1 MRKNKYKL
9 IRAILLMPEVKKCLL
24 MLFLAKFILI
34 GNLNAQTPKI
44 WPTEISFNYEGGS
57 SNDAITIKKN
67 ASSTIA
73 APEYIRSESSITK
86 NENCAYIKSQG
97 NRKIKVKFNSN
108 NSNMNYLV
116 KATVISG
123 TGIGNICEMFVA
135 PCDLN
140 TTVFTIDIQGT
151 IPSSVGINTFTW
163 KWEATALPINSS
175 YCPITCSSV
184 NTTHTYYTLLNV
196 PKSPE
201 TTPRTDILDYACEW
215 ANGSTTENL
224 VCTNILSNGFN
235 QHYTWDY
242 QCHMLASDFVRLV
255 SSLGINAYLHR
266 WSSKGVDVGDMSYQL
281 TRPFD
286 PVGPTHGYKAIPWAW
301 HQWAEAASYQ
311 RDPSANNSVAGNW
324 GAYED
329 YLFTHY
335 ERIIASSPYYEWVEN
350 QVGQSSGC
358 EAEGNRYYWYYPTD
372 AWLLTSWLGPDR

>member
-1 MRKNKYKL
+1 MEKNKNRL
-9 IRAILLMPEVKKCLL
+9 IGTIRLLPLVKKGLSIS
-24 MLFLAKFILI
+24 LFISTALI
-34 GNLNAQTPKI
+34 GTLNAQTPQI

-57 SNDAITIKKN
+57 AYDAITIRKN
-67 ASSTIA
+67 ASTDITV
-73 APEYIRSESSITK
+73 PEYKKDVR
-86 NENCAYIKSQG
+86 NENCAYIRSQS

-123 TGIGNICEMFVA
+123 TGIGNVCEMFIA

-140 TTVFTIDIQGT
+140 STVFTVELSGS
-151 IPSSVGINTFTW
+151 IPGSVGKSTFTW
-163 KWEATALPINSS
+163 KWEATALPINSP
-175 YCPITCSSV
+175 YCPVTCTSV
-184 NTTHTYYTLLNV
+184 NTEHTYYTLLSI

-201 TTPRTDILDYACEW
+201 TTPRADILDYACEW
-215 ANGSTTENL
+215 ANGSNTENQ
-224 VCTNILSNGFN
+224 VCTYILSNGFN

-266 WSSKGVDVGDMSYQL
+266 WASKGLAVGDMNYQL
-281 TRPFD
+281 TKPFD
-286 PVGPTHGYKAIPWAW
+286 PVGPTHGYKAIPWVW

-311 RDPSANNSVAGNW
+311 RDPSANNSAAGNW

-335 ERIIASSPYYEWVEN
+335 ERITSIDPFETEWVEN
-350 QVGQSSGC
+350 QSGQNSGC
-358 EAEGNRYYWYYPTD
+358 EAEGNRYYFYYPTE
-372 AWLLTSWLGPDR
+372 AWLLTSWRGPDR